1 MLGYE
6 DGRLRMT
13 LGDHGVPLLLR
24 VSRYCP
30 KKGDGPEAKDR
41 IRAELLQSGK
51 RVFARE
57 IAYGELE
64 AAQGIMELFLTPL
77 YLPGPAAAGGRGPQY
92 PFHHNIGG
100 GPVSRDHGSI
110 QKWRKII

>member
-64 AAQGIMELFLTPL
+64 AAQGIMELFLTPEEAEKLSLGL
-77 YLPGPAAAGGRGPQY
+77 YTFRVLLLREGEVRNTLFTTTLEVVP
-92 PFHHNIGG
+92 
-100 GPVSRDHGSI
+100 
-110 QKWRKII
+110 